1 MESKSM
7 KKNDIIIDR
16 GNGPEIAGTRITVYS
31 VLDWVLEGW
40 HSARI
45 ATFFRISSQQV
56 EAAMKYIQDHKLEV
70 ISAYAEILERCARGN
85 PPELKARL
93 VKYKG
98 KARRLR
104 EKLRRGKLQGAG
116 HGGNS
121 RG

>member
-1 MESKSM
+1 M

-16 GNGPEIAGTRITVYS
+16 GSGPEIAGTRITVYS

-40 HSARI
+40 HASRI
-45 ATFFRISSQQV
+45 ASFFRISSHQV

-70 ISAYAEILERCARGN
+70 ISAYAEMLERCARGN
-85 PPELKARL
+85 PPELKAKLAKFR
-93 VKYKG
+93 G
-98 KARRLR
+98 KARQLR
-104 EKLRRGKLQGAG
+104 EKLRQNKLQGVG

>member
-1 MESKSM
+1 MKST
-7 KKNDIIIDR
+7 KEKAIIIDR
-16 GNGPEIAGTRITVYS
+16 GSGPGIAGTRITVYS

-40 HSARI
+40 HASRI
-45 ATFFRISSQQV
+45 AAFFRISSQQV

-93 VKYKG
+93 AKYKG

-104 EKLRRGKLQGAG
+104 EKLRQEKLQGAG